1 MKNDCLLHFKNPYQF
16 KNFIFELGIYNG
28 WRIDCGLMNNR
39 GKNIESRGYTKILR
53 KLFEENKLFRKQV
66 SIAEIVSFLDT
77 FVHLERVLN
86 LLISKEE
93 QNIIKEIE
101 ILFEY
106 KIEMSKMSRVDCIIK
121 YKDRICLFEL
131 RTVDSFNKLKTAY
144 DKKRIELMIYK
155 DMMLNYM
162 DKIDK
167 IVVLPLIGL
176 YEYKDKKLNQEFY
189 ENNLKNAEFACE
201 YIQRYIL
208 QK

>member
-121 YKDRICLFEL
+121 YKHRICLFEL